1 MSTEITKGY
10 RIPAPLVTLNNEYPV
25 ADMEDIAGGY
35 HSVKTL
41 DEMYR
46 IPRLHRRVGM
56 ICYIINT
63 DEEYRL
69 VANSGTN
76 RTTAANWLKL
86 ERGGSGDGSGGGGS
100 IDLSNYV
107 TKAMFVPIQNIVE
120 NLPDPSMIATKT
132 DLQTSKNAILN
143 AVDVKISNMATINDI
158 PDVSQF
164 LTKPQ
169 VENVIVEFNNLDDVT
184 QPEIDALFRE

>member
-35 HSVKTL
+35 HAVKTI

-76 RTTAANWLKL
+76 KTTAVNWLKL
-86 ERGGSGDGSGGGGS
+86 DRGSGGSGGGGGGS

-107 TKAMFVPIQNIVE
+107 TKAMFIPVQDKVD

-164 LTKPQ
+164 LTRPQ
-169 VENVIVEFNNLDDVT
+169 VENVIVEFNNLDNVT
-184 QPEIDALFRE
+184 QSEIDGLFE